1 MLFHQFINRPT
12 SIWSHRCITQRLV
25 EREPSRLVSH
35 QSPTKTNSS
44 SIPPCWAL
52 GSQTHLTLSS
62 PVFICVVYCLNCCS
76 CRPGHASVHQNRTV
90 TRICAS
96 STCYFLTVLKL
107 CAAEREWWMG
117 VVYVCVC
124 VMSLQQR
131 TPCPFHHTHTP
142 HRTRL
147 RGQSLIPVVQS
158 VPPNWVW

>member
-12 SIWSHRCITQRLV
+12 KKWSHRCITQRLV
-25 EREPSRLVSH
+25 ERELSRLVSH
-35 QSPTKTNSS
+35 PFPTKTNSS

-117 VVYVCVC
+117 VVYCVCVC
-124 VMSLQQR
+124 DESAAEDTVSI
-131 TPCPFHHTHTP
+131 PPHTHTTP
-142 HRTRL
+142 NKT
-147 RGQSLIPVVQS
+147 RGQSLIPAVQS
-158 VPPNWVW
+158 VRPNWVW